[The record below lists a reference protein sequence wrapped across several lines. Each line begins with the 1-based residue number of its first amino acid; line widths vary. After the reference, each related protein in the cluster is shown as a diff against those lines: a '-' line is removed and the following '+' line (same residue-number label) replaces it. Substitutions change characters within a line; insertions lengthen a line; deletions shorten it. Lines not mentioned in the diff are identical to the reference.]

1 MGWLYVF
8 MGVIISS
15 AVLPATLT
23 LMWKGQN
30 KWAATLS
37 PVLGLCCSI
46 TAWLVTTSKLNDGVI
61 TVATSGANNPMLA
74 GNVVALLSPVIF
86 IPILT
91 LIFGVGKS
99 LSCVAAIYLLTQ
111 SSDNYDWVSMKNI
124 RLVDDSDVTT
134 AAHMDLEAVHGRHAG
149 LSPEAEAAEQTKLF
163 RASKIAK
170 ITTAILTLVLLV
182 LWPMPLYGTGYIFSE
197 AFFSGWVIVGIIWL
211 LCSTM
216 AVGVYPLW
224 EGRES
229 LVRNFGGMWRDIT
242 GKGPRRGGP
251 VTVVEGEKTADS
263 GTQTPTHKEA
273 DAKALEN

>member
-61 TVATSGANNPMLA
+61 TVATSGANEPMLA
-74 GNVVALLSPVIF
+74 GNVVALLSPMIF
-86 IPILT
+86 IPVLT
-91 LIFGVGKS
+91 LIFGAGELFPS
-99 LSCVAAIYLLTQ
+99 TAAIGLLTWT
-111 SSDNYDWVSMKNI
+111 SDNYDWVSMKNI
-124 RLVDDSDVTT
+124 RLVDDSDVTA
-134 AAHMDLEAVHGRHAG
+134 AAHLDLEAVHGRHAA
-149 LSPEAEAAEQTKLF
+149 LSPEAEAAEQAKLF

-170 ITTAILTLVLLV
+170 ITTATMTLVLLV
-182 LWPMPLYGTGYIFSE
+182 LWPMPLYGTGYIFSQS
-197 AFFSGWVIVGIIWL
+197 FFSGWVIVGIIWL
-211 LCSTM
+211 MCSTI

-229 LVRNFGGMWRDIT
+229 LARNFGGMWRDIT
-242 GKGPRRGGP
+242 GKGGRRGAIA
-251 VTVVEGEKTADS
+251 VVEGEKTADS
-263 GTQTPTHKEA
+263 GTHTPKEA
-273 DAKALEN
+273 HAKTLEQ